1 LDPIVEVRPVE
12 PLGVEV
18 MTLSVTDAVEEMGRP
33 FRRAFGRSRT
43 GRRLGASAWAAFH
56 AALLHDCGI
65 AVATSHAQAAAHERN
80 RRTLI
85 GPRWA
90 RGRIT
95 RVVLAAAEAA
105 ANSS

>member
-1 LDPIVEVRPVE
+1 VE

-18 MTLSVTDAVEEMGRP
+18 MTLSATEAVVEMGPP

-43 GRRLGASAWAAFH
+43 GRRLAASAWAAFH

-65 AVATSHAQAAAHERN
+65 AAATSHALAAARERN
-80 RRTLI
+80 RRTFL
-85 GPRWA
+85 GTRWA
-90 RGRIT
+90 HGRIT

>member
-1 LDPIVEVRPVE
+1 VEVRPVE

-18 MTLSVTDAVEEMGRP
+18 LSLSATEVVVEMGRP
-33 FRRAFGRSRT
+33 FRRAFGHSWT
-43 GRRLGASAWAAFH
+43 GRRLAGSAWAAFH

-65 AVATSHAQAAAHERN
+65 ADATSHAQAAARERN
-80 RRTLI
+80 RRMFI
-85 GPRWA
+85 GVRWTH
-90 RGRIT
+90 GRIT